1 MYKLFFCRTLAH
13 PPRTLGTAVSS
24 PTPLTSCSSPWS
36 VRSLIISAVW
46 GWWSLI
52 VINTDNKDCS
62 LNSNKNIELMAAFE
76 TMMLGMKIGLPVL
89 NLGIDTSTIT
99 ACYASRP
106 LHQAEHMIRKT
117 IFFLLQFFFFR
128 SKQQWSCLVWNRLG
142 LLGLA
147 GHFERVPG
155 ERKKT
160 MFLMIIQRKC
170 WHQHQKM
177 CEPLVKVDPTQSQ
190 QENEVSSEMP
200 ELWHL
205 KGVDAQTPVY
215 SRMQYS
221 ISIQ

>member
-155 ERKKT
+155 KRKKT
-160 MFLMIIQRKC
+160 MFLMILKPEEMLTPAPKNVWATCQGRSHTKSTG
-170 WHQHQKM
+170 KRG
-177 CEPLVKVDPTQSQ
+177 Q
-190 QENEVSSEMP
+190 QWNAGA
-200 ELWHL
+200 LAL
-205 KGVDAQTPVY
+205 KRSWCPN
-215 SRMQYS
+215 YS
-221 ISIQ
+221 IQ